1 MNSNF
6 ESVDHTD
13 GKRRRLTAYPAVS
26 SPRKSLRSGNGAER
40 AWELAICG
48 DLTDK
53 QSDLVNR
60 LLELPRDSHG
70 TIFFDSCG
78 GSAYVGLGLASLIRL
93 RGLRADAVVTGECSS
108 AALLPFAAC
117 HRRFVTPHSTLLFHP
132 LRWQSEV
139 DVRYEEAV
147 EWARHFREMEHDLDQ
162 LLGRMFNISEE
173 KLSAWTRPGRFVSGR
188 EIVDAGLAEMI
199 DLFSGNVWR
208 QIFRSASGLA
218 HHRRGIASPQP

>member
-1 MNSNF
+1 MSQNEEPAEAANIQ
-6 ESVDHTD
+6 
-13 GKRRRLTAYPAVS
+13 RRKVTAYPAVEG
-26 SPRKSLRSGNGAER
+26 PRKSPRPGSAPDR

-53 QSDLVNR
+53 QSELMGR
-60 LLELPRDSHG
+60 LLELPRDSRG

-117 HRRFVTPHSTLLFHP
+117 PRRFVTPHSTLLFHP

-147 EWARHFREMEHDLDQ
+147 EWARHFREMEHDLDR
-162 LLGRMFNISEE
+162 LLTRMFSISEE
-173 KLSAWTRPGRFVSGR
+173 QLAAWTRPGRFVSGQ
-188 EIVDAGLAEMI
+188 EMVDAGLAQMI
-199 DLFSGNVWR
+199 DLFSGSIWR
-208 QIFRSASGLA
+208 QISGHRAS
-218 HHRRGIASPQP
+218 